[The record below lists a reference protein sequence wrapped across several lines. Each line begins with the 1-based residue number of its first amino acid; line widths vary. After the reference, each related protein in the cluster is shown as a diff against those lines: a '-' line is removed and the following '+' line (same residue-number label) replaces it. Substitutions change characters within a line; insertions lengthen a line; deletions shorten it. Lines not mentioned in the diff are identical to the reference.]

1 MTTAASADDGTPA
14 PRTTQRARR
23 QPVPEAPARDPRQPL
38 LHDHVV
44 VAAAPSVLLCDRSGD
59 VDALAA
65 GQGAQG
71 LFHADI
77 RALSRLR
84 LTVGNEVPDSVLG
97 AAEGAGRARFVGFAR
112 NVGDPVPDPSVR
124 VERMRE
130 ITPGRLEERIVVS
143 SWATMP
149 VTTHLCLE
157 VGADLLHVDRVKFG
171 AIGRPGPAR
180 GEPGRLV
187 WAHDDTRVT
196 VEAPGGDLDAAA
208 GTVVWQVDIPPG
220 GRAVLTWRVDVDD
233 VGAPVTPPPAA
244 PTWSQPALRVDDRRL
259 STLLRRCLADLHGLR
274 MATPESPADVF
285 LAAGAPWFFTL
296 FGRDSLWS
304 ARMLLPLGTDLA
316 RGTLRVLA
324 ARQGRT
330 DDPVSEEEPGKILHE
345 VRRDVLDNGQGLRL
359 PPLYYGSIDATPL
372 WVCLLH
378 DAWRWG
384 MAPKDVEP
392 LLPNLEAALAWL
404 EATTGDG
411 FLAYSR
417 RNASGLANQGWKDS
431 ADAIRFRDGHLALGP
446 VSLAEVQGYAHEAAL
461 GGAELLEAFGRPE
474 AERWRGYAAR
484 LAERFRSAFW
494 VEDDDG
500 PYPAMAIDGVGPA
513 RRRRRQQHGSPARH
527 RPARRA
533 GDHARRPATRV
544 ARARGRVRPAH
555 DVRAIRRV
563 RALPVPLRHGLAAR
577 HGDRRARTRPQRAS
591 RDGGRPHRG
600 PALRRRR
607 PPGSA
612 PRAVGRRRPRRGARA
627 RPLPGRVPPAGLGGG
642 VVRRRPDDRARSRGR
657 RPRRH
662 ARRPARAAVPGGGRP
677 RLGAARR
684 RLVPGRR
691 DGLHRRAGRRPDGRA
706 ALPRDLSPARPEPGL
721 SVPVTVTR

>member
-14 PRTTQRARR
+14 PRTTQRPRR
-23 QPVPEAPARDPRQPL
+23 RPVPEAPLAHNPRQPL

-59 VDALAA
+59 VDAGAP

-84 LTVGNEVPDSVLG
+84 LTVGGELPDSVLG

-149 VTTHLCLE
+149 VVTTLCLE

-171 AIGRPGPAR
+171 AVGRPSPAR

-196 VEAPGGDLDAAA
+196 LEAPGGDLDAGA
-208 GTVVWQVDIPPG
+208 GTVVWAVDIPPG
-220 GRAVLTWRVDVDD
+220 GRTTVTWRVDVDD

-304 ARMLLPLGTDLA
+304 ARMLLPLGTDLD

-324 ARQGRT
+324 ARQGRG
-330 DDPVSEEEPGKILHE
+330 DDPISEEEPGKILHE

-384 MAPKDVEP
+384 MAARDVEP
-392 LLPNLEAALAWL
+392 LLPHLEAALGWL

-411 FLAYSR
+411 FLAYNR
-417 RNASGLANQGWKDS
+417 RNATGLANQGWKDS

-461 GGAELLEAFGRPE
+461 GGAALLEAFGRPG
-474 AERWRGYAAR
+474 AERWRGYAAG

-494 VEDDDG
+494 VEDDAG
-500 PYPAMAIDGVGPA
+500 PYPAMAIDGVGRPVDAVASNMGHLPGTGLLDAQETTLVA
-513 RRRRRQQHGSPARH
+513 RRLAAPELA
-527 RPARRA
+527 A
-533 GDHARRPATRV
+533 GFGLRTMSAKAGGYGPSRYHCGTVWP
-544 ARARGRVRPAH
+544 H
-555 DVRAIRRV
+555 DTAIAV
-563 RALPVPLRHGLAAR
+563 LGLARSGHAEM
-577 HGDRRARTRPQRAS
+577 GVDLIE
-591 RDGGRPHRG
+591 G
-600 PALRRRR
+600 LL
-607 PPGSA
+607 SA
-612 PRAVGRRRPRRGARA
+612 G
-627 RPLPGRVPPAGLGGG
+627 
-642 VVRRRPDDRARSRGR
+642 
-657 RPRRH
+657 
-662 ARRPARAAVPGGGRP
+662 
-677 RLGAARR
+677 
-684 RLVPGRR
+684 
-691 DGLHRRAGRRPDGRA
+691 A
-706 ALPRDLSPARPEPGL
+706 ALPGPLPELWGGDGRDEVPEPVPYPAACRPQAWAAAASVAVLTTVLGL
-721 SVPVTVTR
+721 EADVPRGTFTVRPVRPSPVGAVHAWGLRVAGSSLAVETDSTGALVDVRTDAQLTMIT